1 MISQSTVQC
10 HLRPTAL
17 LRMYAKDVIDV
28 ESRIPVS
35 HHVLFVSP
43 FEKEVATKSGA
54 AEEASHMPKTK
65 EPHFNHNVSLRGF
78 WAGLRSM

>member
-1 MISQSTVQC
+1 MISQGTVHC

-35 HHVLFVSP
+35 HHVLCVSP
-43 FEKEVATKSGA
+43 FEKEVTTKSGA

-65 EPHFNHNVSLRGF
+65 EPHFNQNVSLRGF